1 LICRSNPIQQSE
13 FSNKSHHQKLFE
25 ESSAQ
30 NWIKGGR
37 QYTYESSS
45 VTPNPFDEQLPI
57 DQQMWTKSKFAGE
70 GSPSVFKKSSSSVE
84 SP

>member
-1 LICRSNPIQQSE
+1 
-13 FSNKSHHQKLFE
+13 LFE

-30 NWIKGGR
+30 NWIKGDR

-70 GSPSVFKKSSSSVE
+70 GSPSVFKKSSSSAE
-84 SP
+84 SPWSLFHRDFLTL